1 MVSLMKQASIREIK
15 HETSRVLGMVEAG
28 QMVEIRRRRKLVAIL
43 SPPVKDKAVEMPDFV
58 ARLRRIYGDRI
69 LETTGTEL
77 VAEARGE
84 R

>member
-1 MVSLMKQASIREIK
+1 MKQASIREIK

-28 QMVEIRRRRKLVAIL
+28 QTVELRRRRKPVAIL
-43 SPPVKDKAVEMPDFV
+43 SPPMKDKAVEMPDFV

-77 VAEARGE
+77 VNEARGE

>member
-1 MVSLMKQASIREIK
+1 MKQASIREIK

-28 QMVEIRRRRKLVAIL
+28 QTVELRRRRKPVAIL
-43 SPPVKDKAVEMPDFV
+43 SPPMKDKAVEMPDFV

-77 VAEARGE
+77 VDEARGE

>member
-1 MVSLMKQASIREIK
+1 MKQASIREIK

-28 QMVEIRRRRKLVAIL
+28 QTVEICRRRKPVAIL
-43 SPPVKDKAVEMPDFV
+43 SPPIKDKAVEMPDFV
-58 ARLRRIYGDRI
+58 ARLRRIYGDRV

-77 VAEARGE
+77 VDEARGE

>member
-1 MVSLMKQASIREIK
+1 MKQASIREIK

-28 QMVEIRRRRKLVAIL
+28 HTVELRRRRKPVAIL
-43 SPPVKDKAVEMPDFV
+43 SPPMKDKAVEMPDFV

-77 VAEARGE
+77 VDEARGE